1 VLLLCPHEQVRSL
14 EVSQDVGKGSA
25 IKRGQLLWR
34 IEASA
39 PSPLSEFI
47 PGNEADGFRTV
58 VPPPPAITGTIDVS
72 YTTTTAKGEAGL
84 RIRSLPP
91 DIIWFQGR
99 QLTQPKFFAK
109 AKDRCATA

>member
-1 VLLLCPHEQVRSL
+1 LLCPHEQVRSL

-47 PGNEADGFRTV
+47 TGNEADGFRTV